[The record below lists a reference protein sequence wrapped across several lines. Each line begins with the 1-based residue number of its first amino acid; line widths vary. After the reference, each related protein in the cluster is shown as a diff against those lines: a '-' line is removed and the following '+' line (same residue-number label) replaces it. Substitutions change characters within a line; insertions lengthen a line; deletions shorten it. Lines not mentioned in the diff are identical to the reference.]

1 MESLDI
7 KKNQLRKKVGKI
19 YDVFKKFNTTLGRGE
34 VVFKFTIILP
44 PVATVNFKE
53 VGKINDF
60 GTFVYDEDGEMF
72 IDELQPYIIIPRF
85 YIIYDEEMIENLKWS
100 EKPDYMWLES
110 KIKDKIIK
118 NFKNFKIDVS
128 HIGKAVWKTF
138 EKTNLDDT
146 SDLWNPNHRD
156 GLLSEEYTEAG
167 IDESWDDEGHKPDSY
182 YEELEDNPVSEEE
195 YNRVKRKGK
204 KVYSAL
210 KTGVVN
216 INAYKE
222 VFNFSVKL
230 RYVLPDE
237 PKYFRMQLKR
247 YGKNEFGIIHRYPI
261 PKITVDRSE
270 IKIYIEE
277 VTIQDG
283 KVLIEPDL
291 FIEKILSRTFPKV
304 DDYYMVN
311 DVSMMTGMYVSDAWN
326 DLWRGMVNKFKT
338 FDIDFNV
345 QLK

>member
-1 MESLDI
+1 MDELELEADKSR
-7 KKNQLRKKVGKI
+7 LRNKVEKI
-19 YDVFKKFNTTLGRGE
+19 YDVFKKFNTTLGRGK
-34 VVFKFTIILP
+34 VVFKFTVILP

-53 VGKINDF
+53 VPKYNQF
-60 GTFVYDEDGEMF
+60 GVYQHDDEGRAIFDYH
-72 IDELQPYIIIPRF
+72 QPHLIIPRF
-85 YIIYDEEMIENLKWS
+85 YIIYDEEMIENLEWS
-100 EKPDYMWLES
+100 QKPDYMWLES

-128 HIGKAVWKTF
+128 HFGKAVWRTF

-146 SDLWNPNHRD
+146 SDLWNPNFKN
-156 GLLSEEYTEAG
+156 G
-167 IDESWDDEGHKPDSY
+167 IFESWDDEGHKPDSY

-261 PKITVDRSE
+261 PKIIVDRTE
-270 IKIYIEE
+270 IKIYIED
-277 VTIQDG
+277 VTIQNSE
-283 KVLIEPDL
+283 VLIEPDL
-291 FIEKILSRTFPKV
+291 FIEKIISRTFTKV
-304 DDYYMVN
+304 DDYYTVN
-311 DVSMMTGMYVSDAWN
+311 DVEMMKGMYVSEAWDN
-326 DLWRGMVNKFKT
+326 LWRGMVYRFKKF
-338 FDIDFNV
+338 DVDFNV
-345 QLK
+345 QLT